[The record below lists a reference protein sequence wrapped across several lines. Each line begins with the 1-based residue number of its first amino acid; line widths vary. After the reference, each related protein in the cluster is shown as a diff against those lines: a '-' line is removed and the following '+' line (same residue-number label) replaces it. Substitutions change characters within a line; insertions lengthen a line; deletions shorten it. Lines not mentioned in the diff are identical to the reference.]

1 MSSIH
6 SALNTSLYDSNNC
19 VAVYIAAKPGK
30 LNALMHHTL
39 IITDIA
45 EQLDL
50 PELTVLT
57 FQQYLQDYPK
67 LNEPKTRVINLCDTG
82 KYLSQGYYCS
92 LLAEARQH
100 RVIPGVNTINDLR
113 PAQADQ
119 ELPTIAI
126 KPQEREA
133 LESLG
138 GELFVCFGKTSDV
151 RLKRL
156 ASVAFS
162 HYPSPLLQLVLSSDV
177 TAVRCN
183 SVGLNEVPESLQPTF
198 IERLKQFTQQQ
209 WRTNGRSKQARW
221 DMAILVNPDEPTP
234 PSDKRAIANFVKAA
248 GKVGFHAEV
257 VTAQTIGD
265 VEQYDALFVRET
277 TAIDHATYRI
287 AREAEREG
295 VVVIDDTQSILR
307 CCNKVFLQDAF
318 TYNKVPAPKS
328 RFVTNADEA
337 TCEQLIADLNLP
349 LILKLPESS
358 FSRGVYKV
366 ETREALVSKLNSMLK
381 ESALVLV
388 QEYIF
393 TEFDWR
399 IGMLGGRPIYACKY
413 FMARNHW
420 QIYNHQGDKADS
432 GGFVT
437 LPTFEVPRPV
447 LKAAISAAEVAG
459 VGLYGVDIK
468 QRGNKVYVIEVND
481 NPNIDSGIE
490 DKYLGQE
497 LYLLVMQEFA
507 SRLERRGR

>member
-1 MSSIH
+1 
-6 SALNTSLYDSNNC
+6 
-19 VAVYIAAKPGK
+19 
-30 LNALMHHTL
+30 MHHTL

-177 TAVRCN
+177 AAVRCN

-209 WRTNGRSKQARW
+209 WRTNGRSKQAR
-221 DMAILVNPDEPTP
+221 
-234 PSDKRAIANFVKAA
+234 
-248 GKVGFHAEV
+248 
-257 VTAQTIGD
+257 
-265 VEQYDALFVRET
+265 
-277 TAIDHATYRI
+277 
-287 AREAEREG
+287 
-295 VVVIDDTQSILR
+295 
-307 CCNKVFLQDAF
+307 
-318 TYNKVPAPKS
+318 
-328 RFVTNADEA
+328 
-337 TCEQLIADLNLP
+337 
-349 LILKLPESS
+349 
-358 FSRGVYKV
+358 
-366 ETREALVSKLNSMLK
+366 
-381 ESALVLV
+381 
-388 QEYIF
+388 
-393 TEFDWR
+393 
-399 IGMLGGRPIYACKY
+399 
-413 FMARNHW
+413 
-420 QIYNHQGDKADS
+420 
-432 GGFVT
+432 
-437 LPTFEVPRPV
+437 
-447 LKAAISAAEVAG
+447 
-459 VGLYGVDIK
+459 
-468 QRGNKVYVIEVND
+468 
-481 NPNIDSGIE
+481 
-490 DKYLGQE
+490 
-497 LYLLVMQEFA
+497 
-507 SRLERRGR
+507 

>member
-1 MSSIH
+1 MLRIQ
-6 SALNTSLYDSNNC
+6 LCMCLG
-19 VAVYIAAKPGK
+19 IAAQSGN
-30 LNALMHHTL
+30 LNATMHNTL

-50 PELTVLT
+50 PDLTVLT

-113 PAQADQ
+113 PGQK
-119 ELPTIAI
+119 ELESPSVSI

-138 GELFVCFGKTSDV
+138 GELYVCFGKTSDV

-156 ASVAFS
+156 AKQAFAQ
-162 HYPSPLLQLVLSSDV
+162 YPSPLLQLVLSSEV
-177 TAVRCN
+177 SEVRC
-183 SVGLNEVPESLQPTF
+183 SAVGLNEVPESLQPTF
-198 IERLKQFTQQQ
+198 FERLKQFTQQH
-209 WRTNGRSKQARW
+209 WTINARNKQARW

-257 VTAQTIGD
+257 VTSQTIGD

-277 TAIDHATYRI
+277 TAIDHPTYRI

-328 RFVTNADEA
+328 LFVTDAEDA
-337 TCEQLIADLNLP
+337 TCEELIAELNLP

-366 ETREALVSKLNSMLK
+366 ETKEELVKKLESMLK

-399 IGMLGGRPIYACKY
+399 IGMLGGRPIFACKY

-420 QIYNHQGDKADS
+420 QIYNHKGDKADS

-437 LPTFEVPRPV
+437 LPTFEVPRQV
-447 LKAAISAAEVAG
+447 LKAAISAAEVIG

-481 NPNIDSGIE
+481 NPNVDSAVE

-497 LYLLVMQEFA
+497 LYLLIMQEFA